1 MLRRLRQWSRP
12 KNYCVRTHSG
22 HVVMW
27 LGCYE
32 MNDGAAPQGIQVDA
46 VSAWLDTHVAQAQSP
61 YSFSLIAGGRS
72 NLTYGVTD
80 GAGRRFVLRRP
91 PLSHAL
97 ASAHDMGREH
107 RIISALS
114 GTRVPVPQALGMC
127 TDETVN
133 GAPFY
138 VMEYVEGHVVRDQDA
153 ARTMLTP
160 DARRSASHSLVDTLV
175 EIHRVD
181 PVAVGLGELGRHEGY
196 IARQLKRWY
205 GQWNASKTREL
216 ADIDQVHDALVAR
229 IPEQGPATIVHGDFR
244 LDNCIVGDDGSV
256 RAVLDWELCTLG
268 DPMADLGLLMVY
280 WTGPTDD
287 VDVRPFSGTQVEG
300 FLDRRDIAERYAR
313 VSGRDISQLDFY
325 VSFAYWKLACIMEG
339 VFARYRAGAM
349 GATDDQ
355 SLRLFSE
362 QVEMA
367 ARQASQTLAR
377 LG

>member
-1 MLRRLRQWSRP
+1 ME
-12 KNYCVRTHSG
+12 VGGT
-22 HVVMW
+22 
-27 LGCYE
+27 
-32 MNDGAAPQGIQVDA
+32 PQGIQVEA
-46 VSAWLDTHVAQAQSP
+46 VSAWLDTHVAGARAP

-80 GAGRRFVLRRP
+80 GTGSRFVLRRP

-114 GTRVPVPQALGMC
+114 ATPVPVPQALGLC
-127 TDETVN
+127 ADETVN

-138 VMEYVEGHVVRDQDA
+138 VMEFVDGHVVRDQDA
-153 ARTMLTP
+153 AHRMLTTE
-160 DARRSASHSLVDTLV
+160 ARRAASNSLVDTLV

-181 PVAVGLGELGRHEGY
+181 PVSVGLGELGRHEGY

-216 ADIDQVHDALVAR
+216 ADIDQVHDGLLAR

-244 LDNCIVGDDGSV
+244 LDNCILGDDGNV

-268 DPMADLGLLMVY
+268 DPLADLGLLMVY
-280 WTGPTDD
+280 WTGPHDE

-313 VSGRDISQLDFY
+313 VSGRDISRLDFY
-325 VSFAYWKLACIMEG
+325 VAFAYWKLACIMEG

-349 GATDDQ
+349 GATDEQ